1 MLKDC
6 EYNNLAYN
14 LFGDII
20 TYKQTIFFQNLYS
33 SFPLSQ
39 GFVPHSPHAYALSRD
54 DY

>member
-14 LFGDII
+14 LFGNII
-20 TYKQTIFFQNLYS
+20 TYNQTIFFQNVYF

-39 GFVPHSPHAYALSRD
+39 GFIPHSPHACLFKR
-54 DY
+54 